1 MTTQPVPQSRYDTTG
16 AASAARDDDEFDTST
31 YECNICYEVA
41 TEPVVTMCGHLYCW
55 PCLYRYARHICAN
68 YYICS
73 ILCTHTYV
81 DAGGCKFRTSAKFV
95 LSAKLV

>member
-1 MTTQPVPQSRYDTTG
+1 MTTQPVPQSPTG

-55 PCLYRYARHICAN
+55 PCLYRYAVPTTA
-68 YYICS
+68 YVAS
-73 ILCTHTYV
+73 SAPHTNV
-81 DAGGCKFRTSAKFV
+81 DAGGCKFRTCAKSV